1 MAEIRIFSG
10 GLTMMRA
17 AADYIMEAADAAMST
32 RGHFT
37 IALSGG
43 MTPKALY
50 ELMATDEYIRYI
62 DWSFVRVFWSDE
74 RSVPPDHYDS
84 NYRMAKEAM
93 LEYVRIPVGNIYR
106 IHGELEPQA
115 AADEYEKTLR
125 SYFLH
130 GIHPVSERQP
140 RFDLVLLGI
149 GEDGHT
155 ASLFPNT
162 DALNEE
168 SRWVMANYVE
178 QLDTW
183 RVTLTPAALNA
194 AVNVLF
200 LVTGENKADA
210 VAQILEGEY
219 QPHEFPAQLVQPEEG
234 NVMWIMDIPAA
245 SQLRNRPHSSVI
257 DPDEL
262 PQEEETPE
270 EE

>member
-1 MAEIRIFSG
+1 MADIRVFSG

-17 AADYIMEAADAAMST
+17 AADYVMAAADAAMST

-43 MTPKALY
+43 ATPRALY

-62 DWSFVRVFWSDE
+62 DWSFVRVFWGDE
-74 RSVPPDHYDS
+74 RCVPSDHYDS
-84 NYRMAKEAM
+84 NYRMAKETM

-106 IHGELEPQA
+106 IRGELDPQT
-115 AADEYEKTLR
+115 AADEYEKSLR
-125 SYFLH
+125 GYFLR
-130 GIHPVSERQP
+130 GTRPLSERQP

-168 SRWVMANYVE
+168 SRWVAANYVE
-178 QLDTW
+178 RLDAW
-183 RVTLTPAALNA
+183 RVTLTPTALNA
-194 AVNVLF
+194 AANVLF
-200 LVTGENKADA
+200 LVTGAKKADA

-219 QPHEFPAQLVQPEEG
+219 QPHEFPAQLVQPEAG
-234 NVMWIMDIPAA
+234 NVMWIMDTPAA
-245 SQLRNRPHSSVI
+245 SQLRNRPQSSVI
-257 DPDEL
+257 DLDAL